1 MINPHDYSRF
11 CFRKRFK
18 NEVKWSGGRSTPAG
32 NRGKAETP
40 QRMRGGSASSPAHRA
55 SVAQWNDLVFTLNYI

>member
-1 MINPHDYSRF
+1 M
-11 CFRKRFK
+11 FK

-40 QRMRGGSASSPAHRA
+40 QRSEEAQLPPRGKRA
-55 SVAQWNDLVFTLNYI
+55 SVAQWNDLVFTLNYIFKK